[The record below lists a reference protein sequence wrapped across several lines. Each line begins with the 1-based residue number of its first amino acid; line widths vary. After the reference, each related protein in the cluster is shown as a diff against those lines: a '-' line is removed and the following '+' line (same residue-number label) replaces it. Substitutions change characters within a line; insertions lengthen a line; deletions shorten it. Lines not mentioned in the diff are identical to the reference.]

1 MVDFKQK
8 IAELIAQK
16 VEGLELSEILDMA
29 QRRRNSRESGGTAAQ
44 DGSAAVPVRDT
55 GDRRRQSHLL

>member
-16 VEGLELSEILDMA
+16 VEGLELSEILDMPLS
-29 QRRRNSRESGGTAAQ
+29 QER
-44 DGSAAVPVRDT
+44 
-55 GDRRRQSHLL
+55 